1 MHLIPLYY
9 YVIQQ
14 HLGTWKDESELAL
27 VVSVSSY
34 DVVFTAELEKRS
46 QSLLPVLLS
55 ENTWPS
61 NINV

>member
-27 VVSVSSY
+27 VVSVSIY